1 MRKNLTPRVILVVGT
16 LVLSLIYLLPNFLG
30 KDEIDLGVTKLDS
43 ISLGLDLKGGMHV
56 VLRVMTDK
64 AIEDE
69 LARDAKRIEDVLK
82 ERNAPITLA
91 KPVPPN
97 AVELTFITPQAQQ
110 QGRSYLS
117 ENWTRYKVEATG
129 DNTLRLSMD
138 QSQTSY
144 LRNEAVQQARETIV
158 NRVDEFAVKE
168 PEIYTQGSDQI
179 VVRLPGVLDPAKA
192 KELIGRTA
200 LLEFKLVEGNKY
212 FARTREQLLDNF
224 GGKIPHGYAVYP
236 TAESERQL
244 SGFYMLRDVAEITG
258 NQLTDARRST
268 DQYSRPAVSFELSS
282 DAGDIFAELTGNN
295 IGKQL
300 AIVLDDKIMSAPRL
314 QSRIRTS
321 GQITGDFTPDEARD
335 LARILRAGSL
345 PVPVQIEE
353 ERTVGPTLG
362 DDSIRKGFISFV
374 IGGVAVLVFMVF
386 YYKKAGLIANLAL
399 VANILMIA
407 GGLAMFGAT
416 LTLPGIAGIILT
428 VGMAVDANVI
438 INERIREELRV
449 GKTPRTAVESG
460 YDKALS
466 AVLDA
471 NITTAIASLV
481 LYQFGTGP
489 IRGFA
494 VTLLIGLISSV
505 FTAVIGTRLIY
516 DLILQRNRDLKT
528 LSI

>member
-168 PEIYTQGSDQI
+168 PEIYTQGSDQ
-179 VVRLPGVLDPAKA
+179 
-192 KELIGRTA
+192 
-200 LLEFKLVEGNKY
+200 
-212 FARTREQLLDNF
+212 
-224 GGKIPHGYAVYP
+224 
-236 TAESERQL
+236 
-244 SGFYMLRDVAEITG
+244 
-258 NQLTDARRST
+258 
-268 DQYSRPAVSFELSS
+268 
-282 DAGDIFAELTGNN
+282 
-295 IGKQL
+295 
-300 AIVLDDKIMSAPRL
+300 
-314 QSRIRTS
+314 
-321 GQITGDFTPDEARD
+321 
-335 LARILRAGSL
+335 
-345 PVPVQIEE
+345 
-353 ERTVGPTLG
+353 
-362 DDSIRKGFISFV
+362 
-374 IGGVAVLVFMVF
+374 
-386 YYKKAGLIANLAL
+386 
-399 VANILMIA
+399 
-407 GGLAMFGAT
+407 
-416 LTLPGIAGIILT
+416 
-428 VGMAVDANVI
+428 
-438 INERIREELRV
+438 
-449 GKTPRTAVESG
+449 
-460 YDKALS
+460 
-466 AVLDA
+466 
-471 NITTAIASLV
+471 
-481 LYQFGTGP
+481 
-489 IRGFA
+489 
-494 VTLLIGLISSV
+494 
-505 FTAVIGTRLIY
+505 
-516 DLILQRNRDLKT
+516 
-528 LSI
+528 

>member
-1 MRKNLTPRVILVVGT
+1 
-16 LVLSLIYLLPNFLG
+16 
-30 KDEIDLGVTKLDS
+30 
-43 ISLGLDLKGGMHV
+43 
-56 VLRVMTDK
+56 
-64 AIEDE
+64 
-69 LARDAKRIEDVLK
+69 
-82 ERNAPITLA
+82 
-91 KPVPPN
+91 
-97 AVELTFITPQAQQ
+97 
-110 QGRSYLS
+110 
-117 ENWTRYKVEATG
+117 
-129 DNTLRLSMD
+129 
-138 QSQTSY
+138 
-144 LRNEAVQQARETIV
+144 
-158 NRVDEFAVKE
+158 
-168 PEIYTQGSDQI
+168 
-179 VVRLPGVLDPAKA
+179 
-192 KELIGRTA
+192 
-200 LLEFKLVEGNKY
+200 
-212 FARTREQLLDNF
+212 
-224 GGKIPHGYAVYP
+224 
-236 TAESERQL
+236 
-244 SGFYMLRDVAEITG
+244 
-258 NQLTDARRST
+258 
-268 DQYSRPAVSFELSS
+268 
-282 DAGDIFAELTGNN
+282 
-295 IGKQL
+295 
-300 AIVLDDKIMSAPRL
+300 
-314 QSRIRTS
+314 TS